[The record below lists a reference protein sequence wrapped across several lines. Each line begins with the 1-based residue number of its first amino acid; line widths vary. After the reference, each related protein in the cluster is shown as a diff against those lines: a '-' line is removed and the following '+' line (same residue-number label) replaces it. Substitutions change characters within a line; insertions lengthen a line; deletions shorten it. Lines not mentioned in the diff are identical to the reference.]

1 MAEGILEES
10 TPCSV
15 QEGPKKKMFSTG
27 RTEEKE
33 NEEERKSPKPKE
45 SKSEGIYLKFIDLQF
60 NEFLIVKFKFSL
72 FGTFKN
78 LCVF

>member
-33 NEEERKSPKPKE
+33 NEETNKK
-45 SKSEGIYLKFIDLQF
+45 
-60 NEFLIVKFKFSL
+60 
-72 FGTFKN
+72 
-78 LCVF
+78 